1 MDANLL
7 IKTVV
12 IGALIVGKAA
22 TGTSSDKTIV
32 DSVRQ
37 MERELGVTIVRNID
51 FDWTFRQS
59 QQIPAGQH
67 LFVSHISPEGTAYA
81 WSSYPN
87 SGPREKFP
95 FLMVKTLKEGVREVR
110 VEGRIAVASSVS
122 SEAEVIVAL
131 ALPIDASQRRKWELL
146 AIDRRSN
153 NKIYDMT
160 GFVTEFGLGNN
171 ITDIRVSGPGTLV
184 ALGARDRMQVLEIPS
199 GRTVYAG
206 PGSSPR
212 LSPDGKRLAFVRDQ
226 AVWIYSFSDRSIVKM
241 NKAKRV
247 KGVGGWSPDGR
258 FLLAGAWI
266 RPMLFAFDKRQIII
280 DVKTGE
286 YAIIGNLYEGD
297 YGDQYEWVST
307 KLSPQSAR

>member
-1 MDANLL
+1 MHANLL

-12 IGALIVGKAA
+12 IGACIVGETAI
-22 TGTSSDKTIV
+22 GTSPDKTIIE
-32 DSVRQ
+32 SVRQ

-51 FDWTFRQS
+51 FDRAVRQA
-59 QQIPAGQH
+59 QQIPDGH
-67 LFVSHISPEGTAYA
+67 LLSVSHISPDGTGYA

-95 FLMVKTLKEGVREVR
+95 FLIVKTLKEGVREVR

-131 ALPIDASQRRKWELL
+131 ALPIDPSQMRKWELL
-146 AIDRRSN
+146 AIDRRSG

-160 GFVTEFGLGNN
+160 RSVTEFGLGNN
-171 ITDIRVSGPGTLV
+171 ITDIRVCGPGTLV
-184 ALGARDRMQVLEIPS
+184 ALGARDHMQVLEIPS
-199 GRTVYAG
+199 GRIVYAG

-212 LSPDGKRLAFVRDQ
+212 LSPDGKRLAFVRNET
-226 AVWIYSFSDRSIVKM
+226 VWVYSFADGSM
-241 NKAKRV
+241 LQMHKAKRV

-266 RPMLFAFDKRQIII
+266 RPMWLALEKRQIII
-280 DVKTGE
+280 DAKTGE
-286 YAIIGNLYEGD
+286 YAIIGNLSEGD

-307 KLSPQSAR
+307 KLSVQ

>member
-7 IKTVV
+7 INTVV
-12 IGALIVGKAA
+12 IVAFIMGTTAQGSPDKA
-22 TGTSSDKTIV
+22 IIE
-32 DSVRQ
+32 SVRQ
-37 MERELGVTIVRNID
+37 MERELGVTIVRHID
-51 FDWTFRQS
+51 LDRSVQ
-59 QQIPAGQH
+59 QAEQIPLGH
-67 LFVSHISPEGTAYA
+67 SLIVSNISPDGTAYA

-87 SGPREKFP
+87 SVPLGQSS
-95 FLMVKTLKEGVREVR
+95 FLMVRNLKEGVSAVR
-110 VEGRIAVASSVS
+110 LEGRIAGASSVS
-122 SEAEVIVAL
+122 TEAEVIVAL
-131 ALPIDASQRRKWELL
+131 AVPIDPSQRRKRELL

-184 ALGARDRMQVLEIPS
+184 ALATDDQIQVLEIPS
-199 GRTVYAG
+199 GRTMYAG

-212 LSPDGKRLAFVRDQ
+212 LSPDGKRLAFVRDK

-241 NKAKRV
+241 HKAKRV

-297 YGDQYEWVST
+297 YGGQYEWVST
-307 KLSPQSAR
+307 KLSLQ